1 MTPSQLFYE
10 GKLENKPNK
19 IANIM
24 NKFFIDK
31 VKKIRESI
39 TKHQNDP
46 LFTLKKLMRNR
57 NSQFSLQY
65 VYPDTVNKIISSLKN
80 SKSCGMDYID
90 TYTIKL
96 IKPIILPAL
105 THIINLSIKQSE
117 FPDLWKIAKI
127 VPLHKK
133 DDILNP
139 KNYRPLAVL
148 PVASKIL
155 ERVIFLQV
163 VDCGVH
169 GE

>member
-1 MTPSQLFYE
+1 MVQRDEAQKLAINTKTNEDWNKYKKLRNCINNRVKKEKSTWQSQKFTQCEGNSCKLWKNVLGWLNWSSIVTPSQLFYE

-65 VYPDTVNKIISSLKN
+65 VYPDTVDKIISSLKN
-80 SKSCGMDYID
+80 SKSCGM
-90 TYTIKL
+90 
-96 IKPIILPAL
+96 
-105 THIINLSIKQSE
+105 
-117 FPDLWKIAKI
+117 
-127 VPLHKK
+127 
-133 DDILNP
+133 
-139 KNYRPLAVL
+139 
-148 PVASKIL
+148 
-155 ERVIFLQV
+155 
-163 VDCGVH
+163 
-169 GE
+169 